1 MAESEALV
9 HHSLIMED
17 RKRLSFSG
25 VKDILGFDEEAV
37 SIITVMGKAVIRG
50 ENLRIESFTNESG
63 DLIVE
68 GKLHALV
75 YLNESSQKG
84 TILGRLFK

>member
-1 MAESEALV
+1 MVESENGM

-25 VKDILGFDEEAV
+25 VKDILSFEEEAISV
-37 SIITVMGKAVIRG
+37 ITVMGKAVIRG
-50 ENLRIESFTNESG
+50 ENLRIESFAQNSG

-75 YLNESSQKG
+75 YLNEDSQKG
-84 TILGRLFK
+84 GIIGRLFK